1 MVFFQPYQGS
11 ALLFKEQPAR
21 FNQPTLLLSNT
32 PLLVKLELEK
42 YDTTALAE
50 LLSGQ
55 RPLGNIEPTSL
66 AYSGHQFGQF
76 NPLLGDGRAHLI
88 GGVKLDDGRQY
99 DLHLKGSGATRFSRG
114 GDGFCALGPAVREF
128 IMSQAMVGLGVP
140 TTECL
145 AVVTTGQ
152 HVYRQGEVPGA
163 VVCRVAKSHIR
174 IGTLQYLATQQDKD
188 ELWSLLNL
196 LGEQLFEGFKVETEQ
211 DVLELFREVC
221 EQLVDLVVEWM
232 RVGFIHGVMNTDN
245 ILLSGETIDFGP
257 CAMMERFDFNAVF
270 SSIDRQGRYAFGNQ
284 PNIMNWNCARLAEAL
299 LVLCQDEQSGIDAFS
314 QILAEF
320 SESFNRKYKD
330 MWAAKLG
337 IDEWSDADDILLAD
351 LLKLMTEHEL
361 DFTNTF
367 AALTNGLLG
376 HPNKAL
382 SVPTELESWQR
393 QWAQRRAPDDVA
405 ANLMS
410 QANPILIP
418 RNALVEA
425 EIALFNQQGM
435 SQTLEDWLIALM
447 SPYDYKDYPE
457 SWTSASTPAHYQTF
471 CGT

>member
-1 MVFFQPYQGS
+1 MTYFQPYKGS
-11 ALLFKEQPAR
+11 TLLFDEQPAR
-21 FNQPTLLLSNT
+21 FTQPRLLLVNA
-32 PLLVKLELEK
+32 PLLKKLGLAENST
-42 YDTTALAE
+42 DHLAE

-55 RPLGNIEPTSL
+55 RKLGDIAPMSL

-88 GGVKLDDGRQY
+88 GGIKGLDGTQY

-128 IMSQAMVGLGVP
+128 VMSQAMVGLGVP

-145 AVVTTGQ
+145 SVVTTGEQ
-152 HVYRQGEVPGA
+152 VYRQGQTPGA
-163 VVCRVAKSHIR
+163 VVCRVAQSHIR
-174 IGTLQYLATQQDKD
+174 VGTMQYLATQQDN
-188 ELWSLLNL
+188 EAIWQLLKL
-196 LGEQLFEGFKVETEQ
+196 LGAQLFDGLEVNTER
-211 DVLELFREVC
+211 DVIELFREVC
-221 EQLVDLVVEWM
+221 ERLVDLVVEWM

-245 ILLSGETIDFGP
+245 ILLSGETIDYGP
-257 CAMMERFDFNAVF
+257 CAMMEKFNFNAVF

-284 PNIMNWNCARLAEAL
+284 PNIMNWNCARLAESL
-299 LVLCQDEQSGIDAFS
+299 LVLWQDEQQGLEALSHT
-314 QILAEF
+314 LAEF

-337 IDEWSDADDILLAD
+337 IDEWHEADDILLGD

-367 AALTNGLLG
+367 AALTNSLLG
-376 HPNKAL
+376 HPNKTL
-382 SVPTELESWQR
+382 RIPSELESWQQR
-393 QWAQRRAPDDVA
+393 WQQRRAADA
-405 ANLMS
+405 AHLMS

-425 EIALFNQQGM
+425 EIEQFNQHGA
-435 SQTLEDWLIALM
+435 SHTLAAWLNALTT
-447 SPYDYKDYPE
+447 PYEYKDYPE
-457 SWTSASTPAHYQTF
+457 AWMSSSTPEHYQTF

>member
-1 MVFFQPYQGS
+1 MAFFQPYQGTE
-11 ALLFKEQPAR
+11 LLFDEQPTK
-21 FNQPTLLLSNT
+21 FNQPVLLLKHA
-32 PLLVKLELEK
+32 PLLEKLGLSHV
-42 YDTTALAE
+42 DDTALAA

-55 RPLGNIEPTSL
+55 QPLGEIKPASL

-88 GGVKLDDGRQY
+88 GGVKLEDGTQY

-128 IMSQAMVGLGVP
+128 IMSQAMAALGVP

-145 AVVTTGQ
+145 SVVTTG
-152 HVYRQGEVPGA
+152 HRVYRQTEVPGA

-174 IGTLQYLATQQDKD
+174 IGTLQYLATQENQAG
-188 ELWSLLNL
+188 LWQLLQQ
-196 LGEQLFEGFKVETEQ
+196 LGVQLFDGLAVRSER

-221 EQLVDLVVEWM
+221 EQLVDLAVEWM

-245 ILLSGETIDFGP
+245 ILLSGETIDYGP
-257 CAMMERFDFNAVF
+257 CAMMEKFDFNAVY

-284 PNIMNWNCARLAEAL
+284 PNIMNWNCARLAESL
-299 LVLCQDEQSGIDAFS
+299 LVLWQDEQQGIAALS
-314 QILAEF
+314 QILTEF

-337 IDEWSDADDILLAD
+337 IDEWHDADDVLLAD
-351 LLKLMTEHEL
+351 LLKLMTEHSL

-367 AALTNGLLG
+367 AALTNTLLG
-376 HPNKAL
+376 NPNKTL
-382 SVPTELESWQR
+382 QIPSELDSWQQR
-393 QWAQRRAPDDVA
+393 WQQRRASDDVA
-405 ANLMS
+405 THLMS

-425 EIALFNQQGM
+425 EIEQFNQSG
-435 SQTLEDWLIALM
+435 SSESLDDWLLALN
-447 SPYDYKDYPE
+447 SPYEYKDYPE
-457 SWTSASTPAHYQTF
+457 MWMKASTPAHYKTF